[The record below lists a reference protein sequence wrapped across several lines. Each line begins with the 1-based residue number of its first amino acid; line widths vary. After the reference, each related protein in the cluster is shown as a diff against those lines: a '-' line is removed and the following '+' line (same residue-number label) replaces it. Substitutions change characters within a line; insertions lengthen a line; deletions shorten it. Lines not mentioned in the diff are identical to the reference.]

1 MPSGKMMVI
10 YLIAEYLKAIS
21 SCKKS
26 FFQERGSYSRNKI
39 KVELDLVNFA
49 IKSEVI
55 TTSFDKPKFVKNAD
69 LACLKADFDK
79 VDVDKLKNVP
89 NYLSKSSNVVEKDV
103 VKKTG
108 YNFLVKKVLA
118 IISDKQNLEKNIENV
133 DKKILENQ

>member
-1 MPSGKMMVI
+1 M
-10 YLIAEYLKAIS
+10 L
-21 SCKKS
+21 
-26 FFQERGSYSRNKI
+26 
-39 KVELDLVNFA
+39 NFA

-55 TTSFDKPKFVKNAD
+55 TISFDKPKFAENAD

-133 DKKILENQ
+133 DKKILEN